1 MVRKIKRRTSEKEAV
16 QLTPAQQREKAAVYK
31 WEDSRKM
38 GKIKYILVKGTL
50 SWSLMT
56 TAIFVVLTLI
66 TTKFFVDKEVLL
78 YFLKMFVVFLSM
90 GTLFGI
96 VSWHFSEKKYQ
107 IYMSDNKDGNSV
119 K

>member
-1 MVRKIKRRTSEKEAV
+1 MVRKIKRRIGDKEAV
-16 QLTPAQQREKAAVYK
+16 KLTPAQEREKAAVYK

-38 GKIKYILVKGTL
+38 GKIKYILIKGTL
-50 SWSLMT
+50 SWSIMT
-56 TAIFVVLTLI
+56 TGIFVVLTLI
-66 TTKFFVDKEVLL
+66 TTKFFIDKAVLL

-96 VSWHFSEKKYQ
+96 VSWHLSEKKYQ
-107 IYMSDNKDGNSV
+107 KYMSDTKDGNPV